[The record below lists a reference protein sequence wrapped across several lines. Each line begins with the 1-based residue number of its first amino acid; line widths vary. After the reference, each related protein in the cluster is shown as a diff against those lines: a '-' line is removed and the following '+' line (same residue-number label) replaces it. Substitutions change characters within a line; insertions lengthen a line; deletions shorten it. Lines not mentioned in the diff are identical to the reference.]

1 MNVALETSPR
11 KEVPQMASKNVQV
24 SNELNFDELV
34 LGASGPVLVDFTA
47 TWCSPCKLQA
57 AILDGLAEGSLG
69 AAIVKVDTD
78 ECPELAARY
87 GVRGMPTLVV
97 FHGGKET
104 GRRLGLTR
112 EAGVRALVNASVGAP
127 VEAIAAR

>member
-1 MNVALETSPR
+1 
-11 KEVPQMASKNVQV
+11 
-24 SNELNFDELV
+24 
-34 LGASGPVLVDFTA
+34 
-47 TWCSPCKLQA
+47 
-57 AILDGLAEGSLG
+57 
-69 AAIVKVDTD
+69 AIVKVDTD

-104 GRRLGLTR
+104 GRRLDLTR

-127 VEAIAAR
+127 VEAIAGR